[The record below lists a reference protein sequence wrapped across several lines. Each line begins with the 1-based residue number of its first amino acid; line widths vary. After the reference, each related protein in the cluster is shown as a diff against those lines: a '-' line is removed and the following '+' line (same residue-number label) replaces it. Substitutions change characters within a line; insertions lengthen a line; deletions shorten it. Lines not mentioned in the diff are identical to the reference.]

1 MHGCGMM
8 GMGWYSIFVYVEGYD
23 GLDNAGKRK
32 LGTGDAEKT
41 MFFGGSWG
49 CDDTLYSILFCTIV
63 YIYIYIYYIYTVM
76 ICYHYDHCSQTFLTV
91 LIILTFLIVLV
102 TLIVMMVISFI
113 AYFFVVVNILQRS

>member
-32 LGTGDAEKT
+32 LGTGDAEKNDV
-41 MFFGGSWG
+41 FGGSWG

-63 YIYIYIYYIYTVM
+63 YIYTVM

-113 AYFFVVVNILQRS
+113 AYCFVVVIIL